1 MLAAVPVAVV
11 GWLGF
16 EAVAAKSHLEQAR
29 DSAQKTKDLLLSGN
43 TDGATRLAEDAQS
56 QARQA
61 RAATHSLPWSLI
73 SAIPVVG
80 SPLKTT
86 QQLSD
91 VVLGLADD
99 VLLPATQVGG
109 SLSPDKLVNG
119 NSIDVAVL
127 RDQEPRLAELSTAA
141 SRLDASAQAITNPA
155 YVGAIRDA
163 RSQLQEQTSK
173 LSQLLGNTA
182 LAAKL
187 VPSMFGGDGPRTYL
201 MGFQTPAEARGTG
214 GLLGGFGVLRFE
226 DGRATV
232 DTLAPNTEL
241 AKASAAIDLGPEFD
255 KTYQWTNPYTD
266 FRNSNLS
273 PHFPYAAEIWQSMW
287 EGQTKQQIDGVIAV
301 DPIALS
307 YLLGAVGPITM
318 PDGELITEQN
328 VVELTMSTAYARF
341 PPEYKVFGNGDVLT
355 LPDRRKKYLQTIAGE
370 AVKKLLGQSQSPRK
384 ILDALGKAAS
394 EGRIAVWSADPAD
407 QLALEETPLAH
418 IVPDDDAPY
427 AHVVVNNLAGNKM
440 DYYLRREI
448 EVAADG
454 CDEDRR
460 NSTIT
465 VRLTNT
471 SNGKALPD
479 AVAGLSGLIEGLP
492 VNLPDGSMVSSVR
505 VLATRGAQLMSVTS
519 NGERIAATVNSE
531 RGHPSFEVQVAIPPG
546 QSGDLVFRLT
556 EPTTP
561 GEARVPVQPLIDAVT
576 PRVSVPAC
584 R

>member
-241 AKASAAIDLGPEFD
+241 AKASAAIDLGPEFN

-287 EGQTKQQIDGVIAV
+287 EGQTGQKVDGVIAV
-301 DPIALS
+301 DPVALS
-307 YLLGAVGPITM
+307 YLLGAVGPLTM

-341 PPEYKVFGNGDVLT
+341 PPEYKYFGKDVLT
-355 LPDRRKKYLQTIAGE
+355 LPDKRKAYLQTIAGE
-370 AVKKLLGQSQSPRK
+370 AVKKLLGQVQSPRK
-384 ILDALGKAAS
+384 VLDALGRAAS
-394 EGRIAVWSADPAD
+394 EGRIAVWSANPANQ
-407 QLALEETPLAH
+407 QLLEQTPLAH
-418 IVPDDDAPY
+418 IVPGDDAPY
-427 AHVVVNNLAGNKM
+427 AQVVINNLAGNKM

-448 EVAADG
+448 DVAADG
-454 CDEDRR
+454 CDGDRR

-471 SNGKALPD
+471 SNGQSLPEQ
-479 AVAGLSGLIEGLP
+479 VGSLAGLTDEFPVDLP
-492 VNLPDGSMVSSVR
+492 YGSMVSSVR
-505 VLATRGAQLMSVTS
+505 VIATRGAQLMSVTS
-519 NGERIAATVNSE
+519 NGERTTAVRHTE
-531 RGHPSFEVQVAIPPG
+531 RGHPSFEVQVVIPPSK
-546 QSGDLVFRLT
+546 SGELVFRLT
-556 EPTTP
+556 EPTAT
-561 GEARVPVQPLIDAVT
+561 GEARVPVQPLIDSVT
-576 PRVSVPAC
+576 PRISVPAC